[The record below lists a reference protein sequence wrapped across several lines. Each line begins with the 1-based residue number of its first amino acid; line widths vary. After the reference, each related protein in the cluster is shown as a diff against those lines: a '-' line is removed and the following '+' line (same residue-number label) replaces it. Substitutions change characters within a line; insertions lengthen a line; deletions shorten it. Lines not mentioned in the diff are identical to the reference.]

1 MTTSSPGSDI
11 DANRNCNTG
20 WVLWKCFFMVI
31 RFCNARTCPMIL
43 IMFENVARKV
53 TDSWSLMPVAPFN
66 KIDGHALGSD
76 HLQNSTTWS
85 QILSHMST
93 WSHQPRVVVSL
104 AVMSPPSSRA
114 SGSVM
119 DIPAKTNSNP
129 PDEHE
134 QMTKCEGT
142 EQMRSPWISHEGFST
157 EIVGPILMA
166 RGRNR
171 TSMKRT

>member
-11 DANRNCNTG
+11 DANRN
-20 WVLWKCFFMVI
+20 
-31 RFCNARTCPMIL
+31 CPMIL

-53 TDSWSLMPVAPFN
+53 TDSSSLMPVAPFN

-76 HLQNSTTWS
+76 
-85 QILSHMST
+85 
-93 WSHQPRVVVSL
+93 HQPRVVVSL

-129 PDEHE
+129 P
-134 QMTKCEGT
+134 
-142 EQMRSPWISHEGFST
+142 
-157 EIVGPILMA
+157 
-166 RGRNR
+166 
-171 TSMKRT
+171 